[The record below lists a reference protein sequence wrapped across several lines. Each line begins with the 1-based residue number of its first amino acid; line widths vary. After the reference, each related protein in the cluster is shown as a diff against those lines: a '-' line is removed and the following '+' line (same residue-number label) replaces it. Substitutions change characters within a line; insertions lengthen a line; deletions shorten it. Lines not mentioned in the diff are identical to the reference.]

1 MELAAPHLTMSTTD
15 DELDQLDRDIRQYKI
30 EFEQYFGGGRSRP
43 PGDTEW
49 RIEALMKRYGDR
61 GAGLSSSQRFR
72 YSNLAQ
78 TYAKYRQLLR
88 KRMKAREEG
97 TEERHYGAAA
107 RAIQDERARRASTT
121 PPSQGGA
128 HTPFTISCKDPD
140 NEKQKVEQLLAAFRN
155 AREET
160 GEDTA
165 PLTMETFQK
174 FMHQKSEQLQKEK
187 GAREVEY
194 VVTVEGGR
202 ARLLARVKS

>member
-49 RIEALMKRYGDR
+49 RIEVLIKRYGDR
-61 GAGLSSSQRFR
+61 GVGMSSSQRFR

-88 KRMKAREEG
+88 KRMKQREEG

-121 PPSQGGA
+121 APSAAGA
-128 HTPFTISCKDPD
+128 RTPFAISCKDPEG
-140 NEKQKVEQLLAAFRN
+140 EKQKVEQLLSAFRS

-160 GEDTA
+160 GEDTS

-174 FMHQKSEQLQKEK
+174 FMRQKTEQLQKEK

-202 ARLLARVKS
+202 ARLIARVKS